1 MCCSDGVVDV
11 CRWCLL
17 LMHACAEVLTLF
29 DVACRMGLE
38 RSYPQIKGFIMSF
51 IFSTQFVFDP
61 IWRSGGQR
69 MAFAYWIFLTCRL
82 WDFLVVVALFLA
94 LCRKFHEI
102 STVDVRPRQHG
113 FVWGTRTPFCRFLS
127 SSRGFRLVRW
137 KICWER
143 GWSMFVVRVILHP
156 QNWLRK
162 NTQTNT
168 HAISVCSGCR
178 TWEFDGWACGSR
190 YAGFGFGSGA
200 PSQRVL
206 GAALCA
212 RNWVSCNGNRRPF
225 HARFPAE
232 AAAVLDPQQIPHAED
247 NPMGSFGHK
256 HLYYIPLC
264 NLLHDDILSLLQQK
278 AELPVTKWT
287 VFTSFPFLQL
297 EFDAWYA
304 WWPFRWFWMQVKL
317 AYTFSDIPRQD
328 PSIYGKLQLI

>member
-1 MCCSDGVVDV
+1 MLAVDACMCRGPDAFWCSLQNGDWNGHI
-11 CRWCLL
+11 L
-17 LMHACAEVLTLF
+17 
-29 DVACRMGLE
+29 
-38 RSYPQIKGFIMSF
+38 RSSF
-51 IFSTQFVFDP
+51 SFFQRSLYMDP
-61 IWRSGGQR
+61 IWRSGGA
-69 MAFAYWIFLTCRL
+69 MNGLCVLNLFDMSALGFFCGGCTVPN
-82 WDFLVVVALFLA
+82 VVP
-94 LCRKFHEI
+94 EI
-102 STVDVRPRQHG
+102 SHCRCPAYVQPRQHG

-127 SSRGFRLVRW
+127 SSRGFRLVR
-137 KICWER
+137 C
-143 GWSMFVVRVILHP
+143 GWSMFGRAGSSFTPRIGSERIYSNQYSRNFCFFHFF
-156 QNWLRK
+156 
-162 NTQTNT
+162 
-168 HAISVCSGCR
+168 SGCR

-225 HARFPAE
+225 PARFPAE

-247 NPMGSFGHK
+247 NPMGSFDHK

-304 WWPFRWFWMQVKL
+304 WWPFGWFWMQVKL
-317 AYTFSDIPRQD
+317 AYTFSDIPRQN

>member
-1 MCCSDGVVDV
+1 MNGLC
-11 CRWCLL
+11 
-17 LMHACAEVLTLF
+17 VLNLF
-29 DVACRMGLE
+29 DMSAL
-38 RSYPQIKGFIMSF
+38 GFF
-51 IFSTQFVFDP
+51 
-61 IWRSGGQR
+61 GGGC
-69 MAFAYWIFLTCRL
+69 TVPN
-82 WDFLVVVALFLA
+82 VVP
-94 LCRKFHEI
+94 EI
-102 STVDVRPRQHG
+102 STVDVQHMSSHDNMVLFEVLAHLFADSWAALAGSDSSGAVGQCSSCGSSFTPRIGSERIYSNQYS
-113 FVWGTRTPFCRFLS
+113 RNFCF
-127 SSRGFRLVRW
+127 FH
-137 KICWER
+137 
-143 GWSMFVVRVILHP
+143 FF
-156 QNWLRK
+156 
-162 NTQTNT
+162 
-168 HAISVCSGCR
+168 SGCR

-225 HARFPAE
+225 PARFPAE

-247 NPMGSFGHK
+247 NPMGSFDHK

-304 WWPFRWFWMQVKL
+304 WWPFGWFWMQVKL
-317 AYTFSDIPRQD
+317 AYTFSDIPRQG